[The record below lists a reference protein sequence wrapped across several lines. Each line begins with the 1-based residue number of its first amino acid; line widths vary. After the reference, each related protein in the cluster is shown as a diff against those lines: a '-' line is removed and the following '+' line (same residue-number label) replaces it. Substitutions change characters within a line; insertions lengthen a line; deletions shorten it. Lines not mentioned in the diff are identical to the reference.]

1 MGLPPVDSN
10 CSQPS
15 PTGWWGGVGA
25 GDEPA
30 ACRFKLIP
38 VQHGVVVGWVAGG
51 IVSCRLKELDST
63 FRLVVGWAG
72 LNRRITADGSL
83 LSRITVDHSFDQ
95 NRRCR

>member
-10 CSQPS
+10 CSQAQPS
-15 PTGWWGGVGA
+15 PAQPSGVVGWGGVGWGGVGA

-72 LNRRITADGSL
+72 LKP
-83 LSRITVDHSFDQ
+83 
-95 NRRCR
+95 

>member
-1 MGLPPVDSN
+1 MGWAGDGLTACGFKEFIQTVPRPD
-10 CSQPS
+10 QTS
-15 PTGWWGGVGA
+15 PAGWWGGVGA

-72 LNRRITADGSL
+72 LKP
-83 LSRITVDHSFDQ
+83 
-95 NRRCR
+95 

>member
-1 MGLPPVDSN
+1 MTLYNQRS
-10 CSQPS
+10 SQPS
-15 PTGWWGGVGA
+15 TGWWGGVGWAGDGLTACGSKLFPAQPSGVVGWGGVGA

-63 FRLVVGWAG
+63 FRSVGWAG
-72 LNRRITADGSL
+72 LKP
-83 LSRITVDHSFDQ
+83 
-95 NRRCR
+95 

>member
-15 PTGWWGGVGA
+15 PAQPCGVVGWGGVGA

-30 ACRFKLIP
+30 TCRFKLIP

-63 FRLVVGWAG
+63 FRLVVGGAG
-72 LNRRITADGSL
+72 LKP
-83 LSRITVDHSFDQ
+83 
-95 NRRCR
+95 

>member
-15 PTGWWGGVGA
+15 PAGWWGGVGA

-63 FRLVVGWAG
+63 FRSVVGWAG
-72 LNRRITADGSL
+72 LKP
-83 LSRITVDHSFDQ
+83 
-95 NRRCR
+95 

>member
-1 MGLPPVDSN
+1 VAGGWAYRLWIQTVPSPA
-10 CSQPS
+10 QPS
-15 PTGWWGGVGA
+15 GVVGWGGVGA

-72 LNRRITADGSL
+72 LKP
-83 LSRITVDHSFDQ
+83 
-95 NRRCR
+95 

>member
-1 MGLPPVDSN
+1 VVGWGGVAGGWAYRLWIQTV
-10 CSQPS
+10 PS
-15 PTGWWGGVGA
+15 PAQTSPAGWWGGVGWVGGVGAGA

-72 LNRRITADGSL
+72 LKP
-83 LSRITVDHSFDQ
+83 
-95 NRRCR
+95 

>member
-15 PTGWWGGVGA
+15 PAGWWGGVGGVGA

-51 IVSCRLKELDST
+51 IVSCRLNEPCW
-63 FRLVVGWAG
+63 FAFE
-72 LNRRITADGSL
+72 IT
-83 LSRITVDHSFDQ
+83 IDHSFDQ
-95 NRRCR
+95 NLRCR